1 MKLSLLLLF
10 CLPLGAFAQNWL
22 PVVPGE
28 IQHYRLPDSNHI
40 THSLRID
47 STRQFGNNTIFY
59 LNRIIRWKNI
69 GELVALKDQG
79 QFLGQTMTL
88 TANGQLILE
97 HQSFFLDTTIVL
109 QPFAGMGQS
118 WLAVQQSN
126 TQATVSNLEET
137 QILGVTDSVKTI
149 TFSNGAVWRLSKHH
163 GLVEAPDYLNQ
174 HAPVILTGLETAGLG
189 DRLYRMSDFFDYQVG
204 DVLQFGSYSNALS
217 GGTTESCKLTFLEK
231 QVNNAADS
239 FIYTVEKRSVKKVFG
254 MFNYTEFK
262 IDTIALKYFKQD
274 WLRMTNHHGQLL
286 SVPWE
291 GYSYAT
297 FFNQGI
303 ILGKKQL
310 FGAPD
315 NDTCAVYQVSV
326 DLDNWLTFIDG
337 GIECKSEERYY
348 EVFRKQLGRTNFS
361 YSYIDNS
368 GGETLT
374 GAIIQGD
381 TIFGTIKPDWV
392 YTQTNAPSNNVTL
405 QPQPNPTT
413 NTTSIPLPEGWND
426 GEVWVYHLS
435 GSLERRQKV
444 DRTDRINLDLSDLPD
459 GLYLIKYQSK
469 QGILT
474 GKVLKM

>member
-1 MKLSLLLLF
+1 MKLSLLLLL
-10 CLPLGAFAQNWL
+10 CLPFGTFAQNWL

-28 IQHYRLPDSNHI
+28 TQHYRLPDSNHV

-47 STRQFGNNTIFY
+47 STRQFGNNTIYY
-59 LNRIIRWKNI
+59 LNRIIRWKNF

-88 TANGQLILE
+88 AANGQLIIE
-97 HQSFFLDTTIVL
+97 HQSFFLDTAIVL
-109 QPFAGMGQS
+109 QPYAGLGQS
-118 WLAVQQSN
+118 WLAVQESN
-126 TQATVSNLEET
+126 TQASVTNLEET

-149 TFSNGAVWRLSKHH
+149 TFSNGAVWKLSKHH

-174 HAPVILTGLETAGLG
+174 NAQVKLTGLETAGLG

-204 DVLQFGSYSNALS
+204 DVLQYSFYSNALS
-217 GGTTESCKLTFLEK
+217 GETTESCKLTFLEN

-239 FIYTVEKRSVKKVFG
+239 FSYTVERRSVKKVFG

-262 IDTIALKYFKQD
+262 KDTIVLKYFKQD
-274 WLRMTNHHGQLL
+274 WLRIANHHGQLL

-315 NDTCAVYQVSV
+315 NDTCAVYQVPV
-326 DLDNWLTFIDG
+326 DPDNWLTFIDG
-337 GIECKSEERYY
+337 GIDCRSEERYC
-348 EVFRKQLGRTNFS
+348 EVFRKQLGRTNYQYNF
-361 YSYIDNS
+361 IDNS

-374 GAIIQGD
+374 GAVIQGD

-392 YTQTNAPSNNVTL
+392 FTQTNSPSIKATL
-405 QPQPNPTT
+405 QPEPNPTT
-413 NTTSIPLPEGWND
+413 NTISISLPEGWND
-426 GEVWVYHLS
+426 GELLVYRLS
-435 GSLERRQKV
+435 GNLEKRQKV
-444 DRTDRINLDLSDLPD
+444 ERTDRINLDLSDLPG
-459 GLYLIKYQSK
+459 GLYLIMYQGK